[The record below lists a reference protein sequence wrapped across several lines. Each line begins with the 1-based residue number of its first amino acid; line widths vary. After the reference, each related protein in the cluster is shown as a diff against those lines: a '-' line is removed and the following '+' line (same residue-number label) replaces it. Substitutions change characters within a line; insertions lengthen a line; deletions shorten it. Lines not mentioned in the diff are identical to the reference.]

1 MDTGRR
7 KTSTTCQQA
16 RVHAQTEAAAARSS
30 ALAAEPRHPRSAD
43 AAKRQW
49 TSCGSRSDR
58 GARIWSRAL
67 HATISSGRTA
77 RAGTGNMAAAL
88 NNMPD
93 EPKLRCGAT
102 CAQPSDGLPRRNE
115 NRRGERRLHDKPA
128 VVVGQD
134 PGVGDNDAHF
144 RELIVVGIQ
153 PDVQIAGG
161 QVPVVS
167 DLAGRVERIAAD
179 ELETFVVLPCCQSMT

>member
-1 MDTGRR
+1 VDTGRR

-93 EPKLRCGAT
+93 EPRCGCRAAR
-102 CAQPSDGLPRRNE
+102 CCGNAWSDAPNPVCRMRSRRGRGDASGREVMRSIKIAMRRDLRSTVGRAAAAERKPPRR
-115 NRRGERRLHDKPA
+115 A
-128 VVVGQD
+128 S
-134 PGVGDNDAHF
+134 A
-144 RELIVVGIQ
+144 
-153 PDVQIAGG
+153 
-161 QVPVVS
+161 
-167 DLAGRVERIAAD
+167 
-179 ELETFVVLPCCQSMT
+179 T